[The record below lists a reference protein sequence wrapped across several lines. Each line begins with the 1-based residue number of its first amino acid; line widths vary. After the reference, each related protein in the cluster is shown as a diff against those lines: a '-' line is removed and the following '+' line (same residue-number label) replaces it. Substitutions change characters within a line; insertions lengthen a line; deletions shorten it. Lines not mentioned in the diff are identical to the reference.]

1 MSFAPRRDHWVVLA
15 VALCL
20 FAAAATCASAE
31 DRDDWQQPDRVITD
45 LQLAPG
51 RAVADVGCGY
61 GYFTFRMAS
70 AVGDGGQVYAVDIS
84 DDALKALADQ
94 ARNSGITNIQ
104 AVRSE
109 PTDTKL
115 ADASV
120 DAALLCDVLHHV
132 PETDRLPLVTDV
144 VRSLRPGGYLYII
157 DWRKSR
163 DITFDPYEILIPHED
178 LVTLGESAGC
188 TFDAEFHYLKF
199 QVFLRF
205 RKPPAE

>member
-1 MSFAPRRDHWVVLA
+1 MSSIVCSKLRVVFA

-20 FAAAATCASAE
+20 IAVASVRVLAE
-31 DRDDWQQPDRVITD
+31 DREDWQEPDRVMAD
-45 LQLAPG
+45 LQLTPG
-51 RAVADVGCGY
+51 QAVADVGCGY

-84 DDALKALADQ
+84 DDALKAVAEQ

-104 AVRSE
+104 PVRSE

-115 ADASV
+115 GDASV
-120 DAALLCDVLHHV
+120 NAALFCDVLHHV

-144 VRSLRPGGYLYII
+144 VRALRPGGYLYII

-163 DITFDPYEILIPHED
+163 DIPFDPYEILIPHED

-188 TFDAEFHYLKF
+188 TFDAEFHYLKY